1 MVFLVTE
8 ERPQEA
14 PAGTLEKQTALQ
26 KLAMKSGKWLPE
38 FVLLHLNYNV
48 FDMNATIE
56 TNPLLDRLPKHL
68 KQFIKPQDY
77 SDYTPINQAVWRY
90 VMRKN
95 VDYLSKV
102 AHKSYL
108 DGLKKTGIEVDNIP
122 SMYGMNRILTDIGW
136 AAVAV
141 DGFIPPNAFM
151 EFQAYNVLVI
161 ASDIRQL
168 EHIEYTPAPDII
180 HEGAGHAPIIANPE
194 YAEYLRRFGEIGC
207 KAISSDKDYQM
218 YEAIRLL
225 SIVKEAEDT
234 PQATIDAAE
243 KAVEDLQNN
252 MGELS
257 EMAQIRNLHWWTVE
271 YGLIGTVENPKIYGA
286 GLLSSIGESAYCMT
300 DKVTKIPYDI
310 SAANQSFDITKLQP
324 QLYVTP
330 TFAYLNLV
338 LEEFAN
344 KMALRT
350 GGLSGIEK
358 LIDSTALGTIELST
372 GLQISGVF
380 TKVIAHEGK
389 PIYIQTTGKTAL
401 ASREK
406 ELVGHG
412 TLAHAEG
419 FGSPIGKL
427 KGINL
432 AIEDMSPKD
441 LNAYNITEGNTV
453 KLEFEGNITVEGEI
467 VTGSRNL
474 QGEIILIRMNNCT
487 VTHGETILFQPE
499 WGVYD
504 MAVGKKL
511 VSAFSGPA
519 DVNSFDLITHMPSST
534 TIKAK
539 HSAERDDLETL
550 YQTVRSIRE
559 TKDLETS
566 LVPVFNK
573 LKAEHPNDWLLSV
586 EIVELLKDRNEP
598 QLLEDLLV
606 YLENLKQRRPEVAH
620 LISGGLDLIFEKENA

>member
-1 MVFLVTE
+1 
-8 ERPQEA
+8 
-14 PAGTLEKQTALQ
+14 
-26 KLAMKSGKWLPE
+26 
-38 FVLLHLNYNV
+38 
-48 FDMNATIE
+48 MNTNIE
-56 TNPLLDRLPKHL
+56 SNPLLDRLPKHL

-95 VDYLSKV
+95 VNYLSKV
-102 AHKSYL
+102 AHSSYL
-108 DGLKKTGIEVDNIP
+108 DGLKKTGIEVDHIP
-122 SMYGMNRILTDIGW
+122 SMYGMNRILSEIGW

-207 KAISSDKDYQM
+207 KAISSHKDYEM

-225 SIVKEAEDT
+225 SILKEAEDT
-234 PQATIDAAE
+234 PKAEIEAAE

-271 YGLIGTVENPKIYGA
+271 YGLIGTIENPKIYGA
-286 GLLSSIGESAYCMT
+286 GLLSSIGESAWCMT
-300 DKVTKIPYDI
+300 DNVKKIPYGF
-310 SAANQSFDITKLQP
+310 SAVHQSFDITKLQP

-330 TFAYLNLV
+330 DFAYLSLI

-344 KMALRT
+344 TMALRT
-350 GGLSGIEK
+350 GGLSGINK
-358 LIDSTALGTIELST
+358 LIHSKALGTAELST

-380 TKVIAHEGK
+380 TNVIEEDGK
-389 PIYIQTTGKTAL
+389 PIYFQTTGKTAL
-401 ASREK
+401 SYREK

-412 TLAHAEG
+412 TSTHPEG

-432 AIEDMSPKD
+432 AIEDMSPRD
-441 LNAYNITEGNTV
+441 LKAYGVYEGQTAT
-453 KLEFEGNITVEGEI
+453 LEFEGNITVVGEI
-467 VTGSRNL
+467 VTGKRNL
-474 QGEIILIRMNNCT
+474 HGEIILITFKNCT
-487 VTHGETILFQPE
+487 VTHGDTVLFKPE
-499 WGVYD
+499 WGNYD

-519 DVNSFDLITHMPSST
+519 DVNSFDLISHVPSSK

-539 HSAERDDLETL
+539 HTAERDDLEVL

-559 TKDLETS
+559 SNDTKTS
-566 LVPVFNK
+566 LEPIFVK
-573 LKAEHPNDWLLSV
+573 LQENHPKDWLLAV
-586 EIVELLKDRNEP
+586 EIVELLNTRNESSLM
-598 QLLEDLLV
+598 QQVLLH
-606 YLENLKQRRPEVAH
+606 LENLKKQRPEIEK
-620 LISGGLDLIFEKENA
+620 LISNGLELIFENEETTH

>member
-1 MVFLVTE
+1 
-8 ERPQEA
+8 
-14 PAGTLEKQTALQ
+14 
-26 KLAMKSGKWLPE
+26 
-38 FVLLHLNYNV
+38 
-48 FDMNATIE
+48 MNATIE
-56 TNPLLDRLPKHL
+56 SNPLLDRLPKHL

-77 SDYTPINQAVWRY
+77 SGYTPINQAVWRY

-95 VDYLSKV
+95 VNYLSKV
-102 AHKSYL
+102 AHSSYL
-108 DGLKKTGIEVDNIP
+108 EGLKKTGIEIDHIP
-122 SMYGMNRILTDIGW
+122 SMYGMNRILTEIGW

-207 KAISSDKDYQM
+207 KAISSHKDYQM

-225 SIVKEAEDT
+225 SILKEAEDT
-234 PQATIDAAE
+234 PQADIDAAE

-271 YGLIGTVENPKIYGA
+271 YGLIGTLDDPKIYGA
-286 GLLSSIGESAYCMT
+286 GLLSSIGESAWCMT
-300 DKVTKIPYDI
+300 DNVNKIPYDL

-330 TFAYLNLV
+330 DFAYLSMI

-350 GGLSGIEK
+350 GGLSGINK
-358 LIDSTALGTIELST
+358 LIHSNALGTIELST
-372 GLQISGVF
+372 GIQISGVF
-380 TKVIAHEGK
+380 TNVIEDEGK
-389 PIYIQTTGKTAL
+389 AVYIQTTGKTAL
-401 ASREK
+401 SYREK

-412 TLAHAEG
+412 TAKHLEG

-432 AIEDMSPKD
+432 AIEDMSPRD
-441 LNAYNITEGNTV
+441 LKAYGVYETKTV
-453 KLEFEGNITVEGEI
+453 TLEFEGDITVTGEI
-467 VTGSRNL
+467 ITGKRNL
-474 QGEIILIRMNNCT
+474 HGEIILISFKNCT

-499 WGVYD
+499 WGTYD

-519 DVNSFDLITHMPSST
+519 DVSSFDLISHVPSSK

-539 HSAERDDLETL
+539 HTAERDDLESL
-550 YQTVRSIRE
+550 YHSVRNIRE
-559 TKDLETS
+559 TKDTTASLE
-566 LVPVFNK
+566 PIFQN
-573 LKAEHPNDWLLSV
+573 LKENHPKDWLLAV
-586 EIVELLKDRNEP
+586 EIAELLKERNES
-598 QLLEDLLV
+598 QLTAAVLIH
-606 YLENLKQRRPEVAH
+606 LENLKENRPEVAH
-620 LISGGLDLIFEKENA
+620 LISGGLDLIFDAEKAV

>member
-1 MVFLVTE
+1 MK
-8 ERPQEA
+8 A
-14 PAGTLEKQTALQ
+14 PFE
-26 KLAMKSGKWLPE
+26 S
-38 FVLLHLNYNV
+38 
-48 FDMNATIE
+48 
-56 TNPLLDRLPKHL
+56 NPLIERLPAHL

-77 SDYTPINQAVWRY
+77 TDYTPINQAVWRY

-95 VDYLSKV
+95 VSYLSKV
-102 AHKSYL
+102 AHESYL
-108 DGLKKTGIEVDNIP
+108 NGLEKTGLEIENIP
-122 SMYGMNRILTDIGW
+122 NMYGMNRILKEIGW

-194 YAEYLRRFGEIGC
+194 YTEYLRRFGEIGC
-207 KAISSDKDYQM
+207 KAISSSYDYEM

-225 SIVKEAEDT
+225 SIVKEAENT
-234 PQATIDAAE
+234 PQSVIDAAE
-243 KAVEDLQNN
+243 KAVNDLQNQSVE
-252 MGELS
+252 MS

-286 GLLSSIGESAYCMT
+286 GLLSSIGESAWCMT
-300 DKVTKIPYDI
+300 DKVKKIPYDI
-310 SAANQSFDITKLQP
+310 SAANQIFDITKPQP

-330 TFAYLNLV
+330 DFAHLSFV

-350 GGLSGIEK
+350 GGLSGINK
-358 LIDSTALGTIELST
+358 LINSKALGTIELST

-380 TKVIAHEGK
+380 SNVIELDGK
-389 PIYIQTTGKTAL
+389 PVYVQTTGKTAL
-401 ASREK
+401 ANREK

-412 TLAHAEG
+412 TNYHAAG

-441 LNAYNITEGNTV
+441 LMAYGIYEGKTV
-453 KLEFEGNITVEGEI
+453 TLEFEGDIKVTGDI
-467 VTGSRNL
+467 ITGSRNL
-474 QGEIILIRMNNCT
+474 QGAIIIISFENCT
-487 VTHGETILFQPE
+487 VTHQNTVLFQPE
-499 WGVYD
+499 WGIFD
-504 MAVGKKL
+504 MAVGKKV

-519 DVNSFDLITHMPSST
+519 DCNSFDMITHLPNSK
-534 TIKAK
+534 TIKAEK
-539 HSAERDDLETL
+539 TPEREELESYYSEIRT
-550 YQTVRSIRE
+550 IRE
-559 TKDLETS
+559 
-566 LVPVFNK
+566 NK
-573 LKAEHPNDWLLSV
+573 INSDKAFEIFKIVTNKYPNDWLLSL
-586 EIVELLKDRNEP
+586 EIAEILHLQKSENSFNQVLSHLN
-598 QLLEDLLV
+598 
-606 YLENLKQRRPEVAH
+606 NLKVNRPEVSH
-620 LISGGLDLIFEKENA
+620 LINNGLELFI

>member
-1 MVFLVTE
+1 MK
-8 ERPQEA
+8 A
-14 PAGTLEKQTALQ
+14 PFE
-26 KLAMKSGKWLPE
+26 S
-38 FVLLHLNYNV
+38 
-48 FDMNATIE
+48 
-56 TNPLLDRLPKHL
+56 NPLIERLPAHL

-77 SDYTPINQAVWRY
+77 TDYTPINQAVWRY

-95 VDYLSKV
+95 VSYLSKV
-102 AHKSYL
+102 AHESYL
-108 DGLKKTGIEVDNIP
+108 NGLEKTGLEIENIP
-122 SMYGMNRILTDIGW
+122 NMYGMNRILKEIGW

-207 KAISSDKDYQM
+207 KAISSSYDYEM

-225 SIVKEAEDT
+225 SIVKEAENT
-234 PQATIDAAE
+234 PQSVIDAAE
-243 KAVEDLQNN
+243 KAVNDLQNQSVE
-252 MGELS
+252 MS

-286 GLLSSIGESAYCMT
+286 GLLSSIGESAWCMT
-300 DKVTKIPYDI
+300 DKVKKIPYDI
-310 SAANQSFDITKLQP
+310 SAANQIFDITKPQP

-330 TFAYLNLV
+330 DFAHLSFV

-350 GGLSGIEK
+350 GGLSGINK
-358 LIDSTALGTIELST
+358 LINSKALGTIELST

-380 TKVIAHEGK
+380 SNVIEFDGK
-389 PIYIQTTGKTAL
+389 PVYVQTTGKTAL
-401 ASREK
+401 ANREK

-412 TLAHAEG
+412 TNYHAAG

-441 LNAYNITEGNTV
+441 LMAYGIYEGKTV
-453 KLEFEGNITVEGEI
+453 TLEFEGDIKVTGDI
-467 VTGSRNL
+467 ITGSRNL
-474 QGEIILIRMNNCT
+474 QGAIIIISFENCT
-487 VTHGETILFQPE
+487 VTHQNTVLFQPE
-499 WGVYD
+499 WGVFD
-504 MAVGKKL
+504 MAVGKKV

-519 DVNSFDLITHMPSST
+519 DCNSFDMITHLPNSK
-534 TIKAK
+534 TIKAEK
-539 HSAERDDLETL
+539 TPEREELESYYSEIRT
-550 YQTVRSIRE
+550 IRE
-559 TKDLETS
+559 
-566 LVPVFNK
+566 NK
-573 LKAEHPNDWLLSV
+573 INSDKAFEIFKIVANKYPNDWLLSL
-586 EIVELLKDRNEP
+586 EIAEILHIQKSENSFNQVLSHLN
-598 QLLEDLLV
+598 
-606 YLENLKQRRPEVAH
+606 NLKVNRPEVSH
-620 LISGGLDLIFEKENA
+620 LIDNGLELFI

>member
-1 MVFLVTE
+1 
-8 ERPQEA
+8 
-14 PAGTLEKQTALQ
+14 
-26 KLAMKSGKWLPE
+26 
-38 FVLLHLNYNV
+38 
-48 FDMNATIE
+48 MNSTIE
-56 TNPLLDRLPKHL
+56 SNPLLDRLPKHL

-102 AHKSYL
+102 AHSSYL
-108 DGLKKTGIEVDNIP
+108 EGLKKTGIEIDNIP
-122 SMYGMNRILTDIGW
+122 SMYGMNRILTEIGW

-286 GLLSSIGESAYCMT
+286 GLLSSIGESAHCMT
-300 DKVTKIPYDI
+300 NEVKKIPYDI

-330 TFAYLNLV
+330 DFAYLSLV

-358 LIDSTALGTIELST
+358 LIDSNALGTIELST
-372 GLQISGVF
+372 GIQISGVF
-380 TKVIAHEGK
+380 SSVIEHEGK
-389 PIYIQTTGKTAL
+389 PIYIQTSGKTAL
-401 ASREK
+401 AYREK

-412 TLAHAEG
+412 TLTHPEG

-427 KGINL
+427 EGINL

-441 LNAYNITEGNTV
+441 LNAYDILESKTV
-453 KLEFEGNITVEGEI
+453 KLEFEGGITVEGEI
-467 VTGSRNL
+467 ITGSRNL
-474 QGEIILIRMNNCT
+474 QGEIILIRFKNCT
-487 VTHGETILFQPE
+487 VKHGETILFQPE
-499 WGVYD
+499 WGIYD
-504 MAVGKKL
+504 MAVGKK
-511 VSAFSGPA
+511 VISAFSGPA
-519 DVNSFDLITHMPSST
+519 DVNSFDLISHLPSSK

-539 HSAERDDLETL
+539 HTAERDDLEVL
-550 YQTVRSIRE
+550 YQTIRNIRE
-559 TKDLETS
+559 TKDTETS
-566 LVPVFNK
+566 LAPIFEK
-573 LKAEHPNDWLLSV
+573 LHINHPNDWLLVV
-586 EIVELLKDRNEP
+586 EITELLNDRNEP
-598 QLLEDLLV
+598 QLLQEIMV
-606 YLENLKQRRPEVAH
+606 YLDQLKVKRPQVAH
-620 LISGGLDLIFEKENA
+620 LITGGLDLIFDKEKA

>member
-1 MVFLVTE
+1 
-8 ERPQEA
+8 
-14 PAGTLEKQTALQ
+14 
-26 KLAMKSGKWLPE
+26 
-38 FVLLHLNYNV
+38 
-48 FDMNATIE
+48 MNAKIE
-56 TNPLLDRLPKHL
+56 SNPLIERLPKHL
-68 KQFIKPQDY
+68 KQFIKPQNY
-77 SDYTPINQAVWRY
+77 EDYTPINQAVWRY

-102 AHKSYL
+102 AHSSYL
-108 DGLKKTGIEVDNIP
+108 EGLKKTGIEIDSIP
-122 SMYGMNRILTDIGW
+122 SMYGMNRILSEIGW

-207 KAISSDKDYQM
+207 KAISSHKDYEM

-225 SIVKEAEDT
+225 SILKEAEGT
-234 PQATIDAAE
+234 PQSEIEAAE

-271 YGLIGTVENPKIYGA
+271 YGLIGTLENPKIYGA
-286 GLLSSIGESAYCMT
+286 GLLSSIGESAWCMT
-300 DKVTKIPYDI
+300 DNVKKLPYTI
-310 SAANQSFDITKLQP
+310 EAAQQSFDVTQVQP

-330 TFAYLNLV
+330 DFAYLSLI

-344 KMALRT
+344 TMALRT
-350 GGLSGIEK
+350 GGLSGIKK
-358 LIDSTALGTIELST
+358 LIDSKALGTVELST

-380 TKVIAHEGK
+380 TNVIEHEGK
-389 PIYIQTTGKTAL
+389 PIYLQTTGKTAL
-401 ASREK
+401 ANREK

-412 TLAHAEG
+412 TAAHLEG

-432 AIEDMSPKD
+432 AIEDMSPRD
-441 LNAYNITEGNTV
+441 LKAYDIYEGETAT
-453 KLEFEGNITVEGEI
+453 LEFEGNIKVVGEI
-467 VTGSRNL
+467 ITGKRNL
-474 QGEIILIRMNNCT
+474 HGEIILISFKNCT
-487 VTHGETILFQPE
+487 VTHGETVLFRPE
-499 WGVYD
+499 WGTYD

-519 DVNSFDLITHMPSST
+519 DVNSFDLIAHVPSSK
-534 TIKAK
+534 TIKA
-539 HSAERDDLETL
+539 STSEERDALEVL
-550 YQTVRSIRE
+550 YHTVRNIRE
-559 TKDLETS
+559 TKDTTTS
-566 LVPVFNK
+566 LAPIFEK
-573 LKAEHPNDWLLSV
+573 LKEEHSNDWLLCV
-586 EIVELLKDRNEP
+586 ELAELLKARNET
-598 QLLEDLLV
+598 QLLNEILSH
-606 YLENLKQRRPEVAH
+606 LENLKKQRPEVAQ
-620 LISGGLDLIFEKENA
+620 LISNGLELIFEKEETVH

>member
-1 MVFLVTE
+1 
-8 ERPQEA
+8 
-14 PAGTLEKQTALQ
+14 
-26 KLAMKSGKWLPE
+26 
-38 FVLLHLNYNV
+38 
-48 FDMNATIE
+48 MNASIE
-56 TNPLLDRLPKHL
+56 TNPLLERLPKHL

-102 AHKSYL
+102 AHSSYL
-108 DGLKKTGIEVDNIP
+108 EGLRKTGIEIDAIP
-122 SMYGMNRILTDIGW
+122 SMYGMNRILTEIGW

-207 KAISSDKDYQM
+207 KAISSHKDYQM

-225 SIVKEAEDT
+225 SILKEAEDT
-234 PQATIDAAE
+234 PQEKIDEAE
-243 KAVEDLQNN
+243 KAVADLQNN

-286 GLLSSIGESAYCMT
+286 GLLSSIGESAWCMT
-300 DKVTKIPYDI
+300 DNVKKIPYDI
-310 SAANQSFDITKLQP
+310 SAANQNFDITQLQP

-330 TFAYLNLV
+330 NFSYLSLI

-350 GGLSGIEK
+350 GGLSGIQK
-358 LIDSTALGTIELST
+358 LIHSNALGTIELST

-380 TKVIAHEGK
+380 TNVIEEEGK
-389 PIYIQTTGKTAL
+389 PVYIQTTGKTAL
-401 ASREK
+401 SYREK

-412 TLAHAEG
+412 TLTHPEG

-427 KGINL
+427 KGFNL

-441 LNAYNITEGNTV
+441 LQAYSIVENETV
-453 KLEFEGNITVEGEI
+453 KLEFEGNIIVEGEI
-467 VTGSRNL
+467 ITGSRNL
-474 QGEIILIRMNNCT
+474 HGEIILISFRNCT

-499 WGVYD
+499 WGNYD
-504 MAVGKKL
+504 MAIGKKV

-519 DVNSFDLITHMPSST
+519 DVNSFDLINNVPKTT

-539 HSAERDDLETL
+539 HTDERDDLEVL
-550 YQTVRSIRE
+550 YQTVRMIRE
-559 TKDLETS
+559 NKDSKAQLKS
-566 LVPVFNK
+566 VFEK
-573 LKAEHPNDWLLSV
+573 LQKNHANDWLLSV
-586 EIVELLKDRNEP
+586 EIAELLKDSNEE
-598 QLLEDLLV
+598 QLLQEVLV
-606 YLENLKQRRPEVAH
+606 YLDQLKVKRPEVAH
-620 LISGGLDLIFEKENA
+620 LIAGGLDLIFDKKAV

>member
-1 MVFLVTE
+1 
-8 ERPQEA
+8 
-14 PAGTLEKQTALQ
+14 
-26 KLAMKSGKWLPE
+26 
-38 FVLLHLNYNV
+38 
-48 FDMNATIE
+48 MNSTIE
-56 TNPLLDRLPKHL
+56 SNPLLDRLPKHL

-102 AHKSYL
+102 AHSSYL
-108 DGLKKTGIEVDNIP
+108 EGLKKTGIEIDNIP
-122 SMYGMNRILTDIGW
+122 SMYGMNRILTEIGW

-286 GLLSSIGESAYCMT
+286 GLLSSIGESAHCMT
-300 DKVTKIPYDI
+300 NKVQKIPYDI

-330 TFAYLNLV
+330 DFAYLSLV

-358 LIDSTALGTIELST
+358 LIDSNALGTIELST

-380 TKVIAHEGK
+380 SSVIQHEGK

-401 ASREK
+401 AYREK

-412 TLAHAEG
+412 TLTHPDG

-427 KGINL
+427 EGINL

-441 LNAYNITEGNTV
+441 LNAYDILESKTV
-453 KLEFEGNITVEGEI
+453 KLEFEGGITVEGEI
-467 VTGSRNL
+467 ITGSRNL
-474 QGEIILIRMNNCT
+474 QGEIILIRFKNCT

-499 WGVYD
+499 WGIYD
-504 MAVGKKL
+504 MAVGKK
-511 VSAFSGPA
+511 VISAFSGPA
-519 DVNSFDLITHMPSST
+519 DVNSFDLISHLPSSK

-539 HSAERDDLETL
+539 HTAERDDLEVL
-550 YQTVRSIRE
+550 YQTVRNIRE
-559 TKDLETS
+559 TKDMQTS
-566 LVPVFNK
+566 LAPIFEN
-573 LKAEHPNDWLLSV
+573 LRNNHPNDWLLTV
-586 EIVELLKDRNEP
+586 EITELLKNRNEP
-598 QLLEDLLV
+598 QLLQEIMV
-606 YLENLKQRRPEVAH
+606 YLDQLKQKRPEVAH
-620 LISGGLDLIFEKENA
+620 LIAGGLDLIFDKETA